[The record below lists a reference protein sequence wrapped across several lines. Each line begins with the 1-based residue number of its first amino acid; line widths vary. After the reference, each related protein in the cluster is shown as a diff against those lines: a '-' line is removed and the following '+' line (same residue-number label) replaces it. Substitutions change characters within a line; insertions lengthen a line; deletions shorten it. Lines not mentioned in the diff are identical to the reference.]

1 MKKINVIICLLNGM
15 ILANILDSIIRNRN
29 DVRVFILGNATE
41 GIEFSPLF
49 TFFDL
54 KMPYNNDIKL
64 YKDNLILLQYM
75 NNEEFRKD
83 RQNTLIGR
91 LMKGTKYE
99 EYALQ
104 NKILDKNNTFLEHK
118 TGSAKFSFGFIYKDN
133 VYRCLE

>member
-1 MKKINVIICLLNGM
+1 M

-91 LMKGTKYE
+91 LMKRY
-99 EYALQ
+99 
-104 NKILDKNNTFLEHK
+104 
-118 TGSAKFSFGFIYKDN
+118 
-133 VYRCLE
+133 